1 MSDGK
6 ERAAGNTRTLVWTAT
21 ACITVSLLI
30 MVVMAAAGPSV
41 AVPSMAHP
49 SAGPPYWFTWNPG
62 PTLALLILWA
72 AGITATAGIAAGLV
86 AVTRGWRPP
95 AKRLLGASFLVIAA
109 FTVLPPAGST
119 DALSYAIDGNM
130 VVMRHSPYVM
140 TPGELARIYPKDP
153 IAQDSPK
160 TWLHS
165 LSDYGPVATAEE
177 WISAELGGTSK
188 ARITFWLKLWTAVAF
203 GAVVL
208 ILDRLLRSDPAMRL
222 RAHLLWSLNPL
233 LLWEIVAA
241 GHIDGLAVAFG
252 LAGIAVLRVPQ
263 SGASPGLRRA
273 LAAGLLIGA
282 AMAVKAPFA
291 LFALGA
297 VWALRR
303 RFAEIG
309 AFIAGVAG
317 VVVPSYAIAGVAAM
331 SALFNRSDQVTWDNL
346 YQLFW
351 RPFGYTNFVDNAVPP
366 HLDTWATAAFV
377 AVALLTFFRLPS
389 RVPELP
395 ALTPALALSVAWI
408 FLWPFQRPWY
418 DAMIIALLV
427 LYPASRLDWVVLVR
441 LCFGAITYMEATL
454 LTGRLQSVQL
464 FVGYWV
470 TSSVRL
476 LAVVALIW
484 LCVTGKWGWRS
495 TPAESSRGAPEL
507 QPLT

>member
-1 MSDGK
+1 VSDGK
-6 ERAAGNTRTLVWTAT
+6 ERAAGNNRALVWTAT

-41 AVPSMAHP
+41 AVPNMAHP
-49 SAGPPYWFTWNPG
+49 FAGPPYWFTWNPG
-62 PTLALLILWA
+62 PTLVLLILWA
-72 AGITATAGIAAGLV
+72 TGLTAAAGIAVGLV
-86 AVTRGWRPP
+86 AVARGWRPP

-130 VVMRHSPYVM
+130 VVLRQSPYVM
-140 TPGELARIYPKDP
+140 TPGELLKKYPNDP
-153 IAQDSPK
+153 IAQDSPQ
-160 TWLHS
+160 TWLHT
-165 LSDYGPVATAEE
+165 LSDYGPLATAEE

-203 GAVVL
+203 GAVTL

-222 RAHLLWSLNPL
+222 RAILLWALNPL

-263 SGASPGLRRA
+263 SGVSPGLRRA
-273 LAAGLLIGA
+273 VAAGVLIGA

-303 RFAEIG
+303 RLVELG
-309 AFIAGVAG
+309 AFLAGVA
-317 VVVPSYAIAGVAAM
+317 VVVIPSYVIAGTAAI
-331 SALFNRSDQVTWDNL
+331 SALFNRSNEVTWDNL

-351 RPFGYTNFVDNAVPP
+351 RPFGYTRFYDNVVPP
-366 HLDTWATAAFV
+366 HLDTVATVAFV
-377 AVALLTFFRLPS
+377 AVALLLFFRLPS

-395 ALTPALALSVAWI
+395 ALTPSLAFSIAWI

-441 LCFGAITYMEATL
+441 LCFAAITYMEAISA
-454 LTGRLQSVQL
+454 TGWLQSVQL
-464 FVGYWV
+464 FIGHWV

-476 LAVVALIW
+476 LAVVAVIW
-484 LCVTGKWGWRS
+484 LCVTGRWGWRS
-495 TPAESSRGAPEL
+495 VPAESARAAPEL